1 MLTNIWYVLILLA
14 AFPAGYLLAWL
25 ARDELVIWKK
35 RYILLAVISVI
46 LTIPVA
52 FISIL
57 ASVKLPVILTLF
69 FIAII
74 SLMAVWKSHDKKW
87 TKGYE
92 VKEKLR

>member
-1 MLTNIWYVLILLA
+1 MQNILYVAILVA
-14 AFPAGYLLAWL
+14 AFPVGYLLAWL
-25 ARDELVIWKK
+25 ARDELVSWKK
-35 RYILLAVISVI
+35 WYILLAVISVV

-52 FISIL
+52 FISAL
-57 ASVKLPVILTLF
+57 SLVKLPVVLTLF

-87 TKGYE
+87 TKNYE

>member
-1 MLTNIWYVLILLA
+1 MQNILYVAILVA
-14 AFPAGYLLAWL
+14 AFPVGYLLAWL
-25 ARDELVIWKK
+25 ARDELVSWKK
-35 RYILLAVISVI
+35 WYILLAVISVV

-52 FISIL
+52 FISAL
-57 ASVKLPVILTLF
+57 SLVKLPVVLTLF

-87 TKGYE
+87 TKGYG

>member
-1 MLTNIWYVLILLA
+1 MQNILYVIILLA
-14 AFPAGYLLAWL
+14 AFPVGYLLAWL
-25 ARDELVIWKK
+25 ARDELQSWKK
-35 RYILLAVISVI
+35 RYILLAVLAVI
-46 LTIPVA
+46 VAIPVS
-52 FISIL
+52 FIPLL
-57 ASVKLPVILTLF
+57 ASVKLPVVLTLF